1 MSDNPTKKLIN
12 PMIFFREEDQRKLE
26 EVAEQDSKGVRP
38 EIQYHPDE
46 RQPSDKPL
54 IEPMEFFDPGNRPT
68 SCTQLPREAEPVSG
82 RQTQINKPLIEPM
95 EFFDP
100 SNRPT
105 SCTQLPRKAESIIG
119 HPTQNNINTALN
131 PNKFVC
137 NKESDNAVDKTMTQS
152 AVPKA
157 NIKER
162 ETRDNNF
169 DCLKIIPE
177 MVRKIGMA
185 ERPSDLY
192 SDNNIPYPVINRYH
206 GYYLDI
212 QEIVDRNRKYTRA
225 EEPVQEQVVPNEPED
240 AQLPDHEPDHD
251 MTPESVPNDETLIE
265 DHTSEAPDK
274 PCASDEDSGT
284 QKPAA
289 VSMKTSGTKKK
300 SAKDK
305 LEIKANI
312 EKFVNE
318 YLEKS
323 QSSSCEDSVIA
334 VSDIHRTFCKL
345 YGKTSLKMFSQ
356 HFKRITKEKF
366 GVKICRKRLPDKGKN
381 AVSAVIGLDWMEKQ

>member
-1 MSDNPTKKLIN
+1 
-12 PMIFFREEDQRKLE
+12 
-26 EVAEQDSKGVRP
+26 
-38 EIQYHPDE
+38 
-46 RQPSDKPL
+46 
-54 IEPMEFFDPGNRPT
+54 
-68 SCTQLPREAEPVSG
+68 
-82 RQTQINKPLIEPM
+82 
-95 EFFDP
+95 
-100 SNRPT
+100 
-105 SCTQLPRKAESIIG
+105 
-119 HPTQNNINTALN
+119 
-131 PNKFVC
+131 
-137 NKESDNAVDKTMTQS
+137 
-152 AVPKA
+152 
-157 NIKER
+157 
-162 ETRDNNF
+162 
-169 DCLKIIPE
+169 

-251 MTPESVPNDETLIE
+251 MTPESVPNDEALIE

-274 PCASDEDSGT
+274 PCASDEDRGT
-284 QKPAA
+284 QKAAA
-289 VSMKTSGTKKK
+289 VSVKTSGTKKK

-323 QSSSCEDSVIA
+323 QSSSREDSVIA
-334 VSDIHRTFCKL
+334 VSDIHRAFCEL
-345 YGKTSLKMFSQ
+345 YGKTSLKIFSQ
-356 HFKRITKEKF
+356 HFKRIANEKF

-381 AVSAVIGLDWMEKQ
+381 AVSAVIGLDWREKQ